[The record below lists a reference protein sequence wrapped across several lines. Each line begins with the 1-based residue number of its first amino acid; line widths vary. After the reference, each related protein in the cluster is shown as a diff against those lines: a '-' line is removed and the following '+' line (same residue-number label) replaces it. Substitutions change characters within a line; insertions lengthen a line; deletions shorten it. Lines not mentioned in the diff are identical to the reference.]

1 MIIHHP
7 DDELLFD
14 YATGAL
20 TEGLALAI
28 ASHASLCRQCADRI
42 GQYEAL
48 GGALIDDAGVA
59 DVDQSCLATMLKRLD
74 EPAPVEAARAVRLDP
89 VTERLLPRPLRRY
102 LDRGIES
109 LPWKR
114 VGGLYQEYRLP
125 LARRDIKASLMRID
139 PGAHMPRHSHR
150 GQEYTLVLAGG
161 YRDGDEL
168 FARGDFDAKSPS
180 DQHQPIVDP
189 DEPCLC
195 LAILDA
201 PVRLSG
207 AVGFFVNPFLRI

>member
-20 TEGLALAI
+20 TEALALAI
-28 ASHASLCRQCADRI
+28 ASHASLCRHCAGRI
-42 GQYEAL
+42 AQYETL
-48 GGALIDDAGVA
+48 GGAMIEDDAAA
-59 DVDQSCLATMLKRLD
+59 DINEGSFAALLKRLD
-74 EPAPVEAARAVRLDP
+74 EPAPAEKAAAALDRA
-89 VTERLLPRPLRRY
+89 TERLLPRPLRQY
-102 LDRGIES
+102 LDRGLDA

-161 YRDGDEL
+161 YRDGDDA
-168 FARGDFDAKSPS
+168 FVRGDFDAKSPS
-180 DQHQPIVDP
+180 DQHQPVVDP

-195 LAILDA
+195 LVILDA
-201 PVRLSG
+201 PVKLSG

>member
-14 YATGAL
+14 YATGSL
-20 TEGLALAI
+20 TEALALAV
-28 ASHASLCRQCADRI
+28 ASHASLCRRCVDRI
-42 GQYEAL
+42 AHYETL
-48 GGALIDDAGVA
+48 GGALIDEDGVA
-59 DVDQSCLATMLKRLD
+59 DIDEGGLAALMKRLD
-74 EPAPVEAARAVRLDP
+74 EPEAVKPAASLLDP
-89 VTERLLPRPLRRY
+89 ATERLLPRPLRRY
-102 LDRGIES
+102 LDRGIDV

-114 VGGLYQEYRLP
+114 VGRLYQEYRLP

-161 YRDGDEL
+161 YRDGEQA
-168 FARGDFDAKSPS
+168 FARGDFDAKSPN
-180 DQHQPIVDP
+180 DQHQPIVDR

-201 PVRLSG
+201 PVKLSG